1 MAAEG
6 EDNELNRPG
15 PSRRAGKLFLGG
27 VGYETSEAA
36 LQKHFSQY
44 GDLLEVVGGYCGCD
58 LVRSAVRRTVE
69 STPSCSLFLLFAG
82 NFAG

>member
-6 EDNELNRPG
+6 EDHDVNRPG

-27 VGYETSEAA
+27 VGYDTTEPA

-44 GDLLEVVGGYCGCD
+44 GELLEVV
-58 LVRSAVRRTVE
+58 S
-69 STPSCSLFLLFAG
+69 SI
-82 NFAG
+82 